1 VDEPVELLR
10 RTLGHLAALLESVT
24 EPESWE
30 PTGCAG
36 WSVLD
41 LGFHLLE
48 DAHRALVDLATP
60 ADGLPDTDAVGYWRP
75 GRPSPH
81 DGDDLWSARVA
92 ASVQGGIARV
102 ARRHREAAAAVVV
115 AAGRL
120 GMQDVVRSQGAV
132 MTVADD
138 LSSMVVEAAIH
149 HLDLVVRLDRPGPSA
164 GALAEVRRI
173 LEGLLGGPLPSRWDD
188 VTAARRGTG
197 REPLTA
203 EDRAELGPRA
213 AAFPLFG

>member
-1 VDEPVELLR
+1 MPDVRELLR
-10 RTLGHLAALLESVT
+10 TALTDLAAVLESVT
-24 EPESWE
+24 EEESWE
-30 PTGCAG
+30 PTGCRG

-48 DAHRALVDLATP
+48 DAHRALVDLGSP
-60 ADGLPDTDAVGYWRP
+60 VEGPPDTDAVDYWRP

-81 DGDDLWSARVA
+81 DGDDLWSARVS
-92 ASVQGGIARV
+92 ASVQGGIARI
-102 ARRHREAAAAVVV
+102 ARRHSEAAAAVVV
-115 AAGRL
+115 AADRL
-120 GMQDVVRSQGAV
+120 DLDHVVRSQGAA

-149 HLDLVVRLDRPGPSA
+149 HLDLVVRLNRPGPAA
-164 GALAEVRRI
+164 GPLAEARQV
-173 LEGLLGGPLPSRWDD
+173 LEGLYGHRLPASWDD
-188 VTAARRGTG
+188 ATAARRGTG

-203 EDRAELGPRA
+203 QDRAELGADA

>member
-1 VDEPVELLR
+1 VDDPVELLR
-10 RTLGHLAALLESVT
+10 RALGDLADVLDSVT

-60 ADGLPDTDAVGYWRP
+60 VDGPADTDAIGYWRP

-81 DGDDLWSARVA
+81 DGEDLWGARVA
-92 ASVQGGIARV
+92 ASVQGGIARI

-120 GMQDVVRSQGAV
+120 DPADVVRSQGAA

-138 LSSMVVEAAIH
+138 LSSIVVEAAIH
-149 HLDLVVRLDRPGPSA
+149 HLDLLLRLDRPGPA
-164 GALAEVRRI
+164 PRPLAEARLI
-173 LEGLLGGPLPSRWDD
+173 LEGLYGGPFPAGWDD
-188 VTAARRGTG
+188 VTAVRRGTG
-197 REPLTA
+197 REALTA
-203 EDRAELGPRA
+203 EDRSELGPGA